1 LARRIGLTRQRL
13 AGIFEPRRTVLL
25 LTVAVVAALAV
36 VPLFFLVW
44 NTFKP
49 VAVGNLSDF
58 SLDNFT
64 LKNFREVLSEAR
76 SFLLLRDSFI
86 FAFGS
91 VLVAYIFGGTIAFLV
106 ERTNTPYRNI
116 MYGLMF
122 VPLIMPGML
131 KAIGWVLL
139 MGPRAGLL
147 NQLWFGL
154 GFENKLFD
162 AFTIPA
168 MFYVEGL
175 SLSPLTFFLLG
186 ATLRGMDPSL
196 EEAAYTSG
204 AGRTTTMLRVTLR
217 LMVPALAGVG
227 LLNFVRALE
236 SFEVPLIM
244 GFPSGIKVFATQIYT
259 ALRNISPPDYGE
271 GFVLSLTMIIL
282 AVAGLLYYQR
292 LMRRSERYATVTG
305 KGYRPRL
312 LDLGSVGRPLAA
324 SFLFLFFLLAV
335 ILPFLILIWAS
346 LLPFYQVPWQADLS
360 RVSLD
365 NYWDLFARW
374 DFGDALLNIA
384 ILAGVAGSA
393 SMLLATVISW
403 VVLRLRPRG
412 SQVLDGLVFL
422 PYAIPGIAIG
432 FSMMI
437 IFLTV
442 PRPFSMV
449 YGTIWII
456 VIAYVV
462 NFLPIATRFTHA
474 GVAQLK
480 AELEEAAMASGAG
493 MLTMMRRILL
503 PLMLPTLVAGGL
515 YIVLLSSRIM
525 SIAIIL
531 YTPDSIVLS
540 IFIYQLWTEGT
551 MPQVGAL
558 AVVMV
563 FGLTALTILS
573 RKLAQRRGMQV
584 ER

>member
-1 LARRIGLTRQRL
+1 MTLKIGLTKERL
-13 AGIFEPRRTVLL
+13 AGIFETRRTVLF
-25 LTVAVVAALAV
+25 LTVAVVAILAV
-36 VPLFFLVW
+36 IPLFFLVW

-58 SLDNFT
+58 SLSNFT
-64 LKNFREVLSEAR
+64 LQNFRDVLAEPR
-76 SFLLLRDSFI
+76 TFLLLRDSFV

-106 ERTNTPYRNI
+106 ERTNTPFRNV

-122 VPLIMPGML
+122 IPLIMPGML

-147 NQLWFGL
+147 NQLWFFL
-154 GFENKLFD
+154 GFTEPLFN

-186 ATLRGMDPSL
+186 ASLRGMDPAL

-204 AGRTTTMLRVTLR
+204 AGKTTTMFRVTLR

-244 GFPSGIKVFATQIYT
+244 GFPSGVKVFATQIYT
-259 ALRNISPPDYGE
+259 VLRNISPPDYGE
-271 GFVLSLTMIIL
+271 GFVLSLTMIII
-282 AVAGLLYYQR
+282 AVAGLLLYQR

-312 LDLGSVGRPLAA
+312 LDLGSVGRPVAA
-324 SFLFLFFLLAV
+324 GFLFLFFLLAV
-335 ILPFLILIWAS
+335 ILPFLVLIWAS
-346 LLPFYQVPWQADLS
+346 LLPFYQVPWEADLS

-365 NYWDLFARW
+365 NYRTLFARW
-374 DFGDALLNIA
+374 DFLASIKNTA
-384 ILAGVAGSA
+384 ILAGVVGLAT
-393 SMLLATVISW
+393 MLLATVISW

-412 SQVLDGLVFL
+412 SGILDGLVFL

-437 IFLTV
+437 IFLTL
-442 PRPFSMV
+442 PKPFSLI

-456 VIAYVV
+456 VIAYLV

-480 AELEEAAMASGAG
+480 AELEEAAMASGAS
-493 MLTMMRRILL
+493 MFTMMRRILL

-525 SIAIIL
+525 SIAVIL
-531 YTPDSIVLS
+531 YTPDSMVLS
-540 IFIYQLWTEGT
+540 IFIYQLWTEGSL
-551 MPQVGAL
+551 PQVGAL
-558 AVVMV
+558 SVVMV
-563 FGLTALTILS
+563 FTLTVLTIFS
-573 RKLAQRRGMQV
+573 RKLAQRRSMQV
-584 ER
+584 E